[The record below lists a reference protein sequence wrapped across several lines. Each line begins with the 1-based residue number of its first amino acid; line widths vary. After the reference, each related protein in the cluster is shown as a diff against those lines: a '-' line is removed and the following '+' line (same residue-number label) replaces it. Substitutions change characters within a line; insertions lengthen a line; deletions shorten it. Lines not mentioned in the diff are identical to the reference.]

1 MAHRIKN
8 PFEDKEEHN
17 FEDISTS
24 PELRSIRAEQDY
36 YKQKMID
43 SSHRSVRMIQESQD
57 IASETAETL
66 HKQREQLERTNRNL
80 DKMQD
85 DLKESD
91 RSITSLKSIWGTMS
105 NWFRKPVTKSSTDH
119 SNEKASKTVSQLKK
133 ENEELKKEVVRANK
147 ATNLAWEGGYQSQ
160 EQNPVND
167 IVDQN
172 LDQMLSG
179 LAILKQQG
187 LSLGKEIDEH
197 SEIIVDIQGKVDKT
211 DIVIESQNKRI
222 DKILR

>member
-1 MAHRIKN
+1 MAYRGKN
-8 PFEDKEEHN
+8 PFEDEQEDN

-24 PELRSIRAEQDY
+24 PELKKLRAEQDY
-36 YKQKMID
+36 HKQKMID
-43 SSHRSVRMIQESQD
+43 SSYRSVRMIQESQD

-66 HKQREQLERTNRNL
+66 HKQREQLERTNRYL
-80 DKMQD
+80 GKMQD

-105 NWFRKPVTKSSTDH
+105 NWFKKPVTKSSTDV
-119 SNEKASKTVSQLKK
+119 SNEKTSETVSQLKK
-133 ENEELKKEVVRANK
+133 ENEELKKDVIRGNK
-147 ATNLAWEGGYQSQ
+147 ATDLAWEGGYQSH
-160 EQNPVND
+160 EQNSGND
-167 IVDQN
+167 IVDHN

-197 SEIIVDIQGKVDKT
+197 NEIIMDIQGKVEKT
-211 DIVIESQNKRI
+211 DIAIESQDQRI
-222 DKILR
+222 KKILR

>member
-1 MAHRIKN
+1 MAYQSRN
-8 PFEDKEEHN
+8 PFEDGEEDN
-17 FEDISTS
+17 FEDISNS
-24 PELRSIRAEQDY
+24 PELKSVRAQQDY

-57 IASETAETL
+57 IASDTAETL

-80 DKMQD
+80 EKMQD
-85 DLKESD
+85 DLKDSD

-105 NWFRKPVTKSSTDH
+105 NWFKKPVTKSSTDV
-119 SNEKASKTVSQLKK
+119 SNEKTSEAVCQLKK
-133 ENEELKKEVVRANK
+133 ENEELKKEVVRVSK

-160 EQNPVND
+160 EQNSGND

-179 LAILKQQG
+179 LTILKQQG

-197 SEIIVDIQGKVDKT
+197 NALIIDIQGKVDKT
-211 DIVIESQNKRI
+211 DIVIEGQNKRI
-222 DKILR
+222 EKILR